1 MRSGCWYPIGMI
13 RVSDAIQLAERE
25 VEISYASAS
34 GPGGQNVNRV
44 ATAAHLRFNAA
55 DSPSLPDD
63 VKRRLR
69 SVAGKRLTPDGVL
82 IIKAQRFR
90 TRERNREDALDRL
103 VSLIARAEHSPRSRR
118 PTQPSPQSIER
129 RLDEKR
135 RRGRAKQS
143 RGGAVDDDEE

>member
-1 MRSGCWYPIGMI
+1 MI

-25 VEISYASAS
+25 VEISYAGAS

-55 DSPSLPDD
+55 DSPSIPDD

-103 VSLIARAEHSPRSRR
+103 VRLIARAEHSPRSRR
-118 PTQPSPQSIER
+118 ATQPSPQSIER